1 MSNVYFIVQ
10 DKDPNSN
17 KKIFKFS
24 ARKMKFMYF
33 QLHAQFLSTIQ
44 DSQISKN
51 LKCKK
56 FCNFLV
62 SSPIHDLFVALF
74 KRQHKP
80 SLERFF

>member
-1 MSNVYFIVQ
+1 MSNVHFIVQ

-56 FCNFLV
+56 VCNFLV
-62 SSPIHDLFVALF
+62 SSLIHDLFVTLF
-74 KRQHKP
+74 KGQHKP